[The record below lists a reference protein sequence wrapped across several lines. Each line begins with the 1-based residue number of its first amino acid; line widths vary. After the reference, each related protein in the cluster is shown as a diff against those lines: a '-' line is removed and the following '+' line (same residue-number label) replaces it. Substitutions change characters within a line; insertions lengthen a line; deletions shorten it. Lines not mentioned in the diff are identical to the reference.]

1 MNCDEI
7 AGDMWNV
14 LIKVGFIRNYILS
27 SWNSGYRPDLTK
39 TQHMIKHEH
48 QQYCMRI
55 GETSVQYQPI
65 GVSWIIYELYLRD

>member
-55 GETSVQYQPI
+55 GETI
-65 GVSWIIYELYLRD
+65 DELYLRD